1 MWEGAEKLWIA
12 SDGFVAGIKG
22 FFNFGIGA
30 LTGGAGLWNI
40 PKGTAPGLLNL
51 ATKMFLNTVIGGV
64 LRLSVDAIYATILG
78 EECTWI
84 KGIKSIMDW
93 VF

>member
-1 MWEGAEKLWIA
+1 MEY
-12 SDGFVAGIKG
+12 S
-22 FFNFGIGA
+22 
-30 LTGGAGLWNI
+30 
-40 PKGTAPGLLNL
+40 PRHLLNL

-64 LRLSVDAIYATILG
+64 LRLSVDAIYATILR